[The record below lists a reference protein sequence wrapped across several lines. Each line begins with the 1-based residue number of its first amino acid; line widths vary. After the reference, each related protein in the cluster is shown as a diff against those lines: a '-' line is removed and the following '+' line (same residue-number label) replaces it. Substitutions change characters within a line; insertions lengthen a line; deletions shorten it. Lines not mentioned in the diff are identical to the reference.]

1 MVVGVMHC
9 GGPERGKFVSYPVGL
24 ERGISE
30 SPDTHSMSVELL
42 IFHFSGSKLPSIG
55 EMW

>member
-1 MVVGVMHC
+1 MVVGAMHC
-9 GGPERGKFVSYPVGL
+9 GGPEPGKFVSYPVAL

-30 SPDTHSMSVELL
+30 SSDTHSMSVELL
-42 IFHFSGSKLPSIG
+42 IFQYSGSKLPSIG